1 MGPATW
7 SKLGLMVAIT
17 VAALLIGLT
26 TKPGPRE
33 PNDPGYIFR
42 RYARTVGLMIGVGG
56 WVIVA
61 QLLIMLLTQKR

>member
-1 MGPATW
+1 MEPATW
-7 SKLGLMVAIT
+7 TKLGAMVAIT

-33 PNDPGYIFR
+33 PNDPGYILR
-42 RYARTVGLMIGVGG
+42 RYARTLGLMVGIGG